1 MKKALYFIIIF
12 IAVIASA
19 GCLNYGHNTGQ
30 GFYTFI
36 GIMNLLGTIF
46 EAYCLFKNSKDE
58 K

>member
-12 IAVIASA
+12 VAIIASA
-19 GCLNYGHNTGQ
+19 GCLNYGHEVGR

-36 GIMNLLGTIF
+36 GIVNLIGTIF
-46 EAYCLFKNSKDE
+46 EAYTLFKNSNDE